1 MKTPDSLEDQM
12 RSWTPRRPGAHLE
25 QQLCAIR
32 NPKSEIR
39 NSERPITLPWFQTLG
54 ASVVGCAVVL
64 FTILNLVHLGATQ
77 DFGGSLNSLSNHPS
91 SLAFANA
98 PASTLPAP
106 ILGWTNDGAV
116 GSSTRPFNVLNTN
129 STLP

>member
-1 MKTPDSLEDQM
+1 MKTPNSLEEQM
-12 RSWTPRRPGAHLE
+12 RSWTPRRPGVRIE
-25 QQLCAIR
+25 QQLFEIQ
-32 NPKSEIR
+32 NPKSKIQNPE
-39 NSERPITLPWFQTLG
+39 SPITLPWFQTLG

-64 FTILNLVHLGATQ
+64 FTILNFLQLGATQ
-77 DFGGSLNSLSNHPS
+77 NFAGSLNSLSNHPS

-106 ILGWTNDGAV
+106 ILGWTNDGTV

>member
-1 MKTPDSLEDQM
+1 MKTPESLEEQM

-25 QQLCAIR
+25 QQLFGAR
-32 NPKSEIR
+32 NAP
-39 NSERPITLPWFQTLG
+39 RPVTLPWFQTLG

-64 FTILNLVHLGATQ
+64 FTILNFLQLGATQ
-77 DFGGSLNSLSNHPS
+77 NFPGSLTSLSNHPS

-116 GSSTRPFNVLNTN
+116 SSPTRPFNVLNTN

>member
-1 MKTPDSLEDQM
+1 M

-25 QQLCAIR
+25 QQLFGAR
-32 NPKSEIR
+32 NL
-39 NSERPITLPWFQTLG
+39 ERGTRSDRRPVTLPWFQTLG

-64 FTILNLVHLGATQ
+64 FTILNFLHLGATQ
-77 DFGGSLNSLSNHPS
+77 NFSASLTSLSNHPS

-106 ILGWTNDGAV
+106 ILGWTNDGMV
-116 GSSTRPFNVLNTN
+116 SSPTRPFNVLNTN

>member
-12 RSWTPRRPGAHLE
+12 RSWTPRRPGARIE
-25 QQLCAIR
+25 QQLFGSKRQKAEGR
-32 NPKSEIR
+32 S
-39 NSERPITLPWFQTLG
+39 SERPVTLPWFQTLG

-64 FTILNLVHLGATQ
+64 FTVLNFLQLGATQ
-77 DFGGSLNSLSNHPS
+77 NFSASLTSLSNHPS

-98 PASTLPAP
+98 PASTMPAP
-106 ILGWTNDGAV
+106 ILGWTNDGTV
-116 GSSTRPFNVLNTN
+116 SSPTRPFNVLNTN

>member
-1 MKTPDSLEDQM
+1 M

-25 QQLCAIR
+25 QQLFESRKQKAESGK
-32 NPKSEIR
+32 P
-39 NSERPITLPWFQTLG
+39 ERPITLPWFQTLG
-54 ASVVGCAVVL
+54 ASLVGCAVVL
-64 FTILNLVHLGATQ
+64 FTVLNFLQLGATQ
-77 DFGGSLNSLSNHPS
+77 NFVGSLNSLSNHPS

-98 PASTLPAP
+98 PASKLPAP
-106 ILGWTNDGAV
+106 ILGWTNDGTV

>member
-1 MKTPDSLEDQM
+1 M

-25 QQLCAIR
+25 QQLFGTR
-32 NPKSEIR
+32 NAER
-39 NSERPITLPWFQTLG
+39 GTRSERRPVTLPWFQTLG

-64 FTILNLVHLGATQ
+64 FTILNFLNLGATQ
-77 DFGGSLNSLSNHPS
+77 NFSASLNSLSNHPS

-106 ILGWTNDGAV
+106 ILGWTNDGTV

>member
-1 MKTPDSLEDQM
+1 MKTPNSLEDQM

-25 QQLCAIR
+25 QQLFGAR
-32 NPKSEIR
+32 NAERGTR
-39 NSERPITLPWFQTLG
+39 NRERVVTLPWFQTLG

-64 FTILNLVHLGATQ
+64 FTILNFLQLGATQ
-77 DFGGSLNSLSNHPS
+77 NFPSSLTSLSNHPS

-98 PASTLPAP
+98 PASKLPAP

-116 GSSTRPFNVLNTN
+116 SSPTRPFNVLNTN